1 MSAKFDIEVTLVELI
16 NIEYALTESVSAQGR
31 EGRWFDSDCKTIFF
45 FRNNITRVPIFS
57 ENFDFMTKSLLLG
70 NNHETH

>member
-1 MSAKFDIEVTLVELI
+1 MSTKFEIEVTLVELI

-45 FRNNITRVPIFS
+45 SETISQDFLFFRKILI
-57 ENFDFMTKSLLLG
+57 L
-70 NNHETH
+70 